1 MMMTP
6 TRGSKPSISTSSWL
20 SVCSRSSWPPMMAPP
35 RDLPM
40 ASSSSIKMMQGAFSR
55 AWVKSSR
62 TRDAPTPTN
71 ISTNSEP
78 EMEKKGTC
86 ASPATA
92 RASSVLPV
100 PGGPIKRTPL
110 GIWPPRRWKPFGC
123 FQVVDDFDQFG
134 LGLVAAGHV
143 GKARVQVLFGSRPG
157 PCSCRKAMTPAP
169 GFSRCM
175 STVPDAEENQD
186 GDDPGQDCR
195 GRKWIRAGRGSWTSY
210 LASSLDRS

>member
-1 MMMTP
+1 MPISCMVATFREHKRLSQELAENQELAQDSDPEM
-6 TRGSKPSISTSSWL
+6 RELAQAEVKSIKDTL
-20 SVCSRSSWPPMMAPP
+20 VKLEEHLKFLLLPADPMMAPP

-110 GIWPPRRWKPFGC
+110 GIWPPRRW
-123 FQVVDDFDQFG
+123 
-134 LGLVAAGHV
+134 
-143 GKARVQVLFGSRPG
+143 
-157 PCSCRKAMTPAP
+157 
-169 GFSRCM
+169 
-175 STVPDAEENQD
+175 N
-186 GDDPGQDCR
+186 
-195 GRKWIRAGRGSWTSY
+195 
-210 LASSLDRS
+210 RSGVFR